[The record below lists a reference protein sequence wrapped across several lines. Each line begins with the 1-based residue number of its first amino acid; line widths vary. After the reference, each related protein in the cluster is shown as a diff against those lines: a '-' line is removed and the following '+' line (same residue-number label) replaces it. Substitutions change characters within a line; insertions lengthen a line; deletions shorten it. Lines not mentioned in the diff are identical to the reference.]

1 MKWLLFLWGDII
13 PINMYVSNRKALV
26 FPVMCNGHIKIPEVS
41 GEGFGLF
48 GHEGSFTIETIITPY
63 DVNGWG
69 FDFELQSSGIASPVG
84 DAGVLSSRR
93 TMPSNCD
100 DTPND
105 FEDFLYSPSHGG
117 TGTIQV
123 GGVELRY
130 LQEMTLFYNGNVSL
144 SLVNNTNHNTNQPAE
159 YQVKFQ
165 VHNNGT
171 TKSITSDSVI
181 TADHTHTGTKT
192 TRAYATTDY
201 NENVYEGDN
210 KIRYRKAGTTVNG
223 ATSSAA
229 NFTATT
235 QYRVYKGQRLYTLS
249 GTTFT
254 SIGTVTGISG
264 TTITMSQS
272 NSLSNGAVLYTD
284 AYKEAFYMFNS
295 FHIAAVYN
303 DMTKVMTLYVNGKK
317 VKRDVINVSGVFSF
331 QQADS
336 YIGQVPVSGLG
347 NLNNTIGPTGYQF
360 GTPTQFMGELHE
372 FAILNDSKE
381 HFDVVDTL
389 APSIRSVLL
398 YYRFEEANL

>member
-1 MKWLLFLWGDII
+1 MINM
-13 PINMYVSNRKALV
+13 PMNMYVSNRKALV
-26 FPVMCNGHIKIPEVS
+26 FPVMCNGHIKIPQVS
-41 GEGFGLF
+41 GEGYGLF

-63 DVNGWG
+63 EINGWG
-69 FDFELQSSGIASPVG
+69 FDFEIQSSGIASPVG

-100 DTPND
+100 GTALH
-105 FEDFLYSPSHGG
+105 FEDFAYSPPHAG

-171 TKSITSDSVI
+171 TKSLTTSNNVI
-181 TADHTHTGTKT
+181 SANTYHTGTSTQREYPT
-192 TRAYATTDY
+192 TTY
-201 NENVYEGDN
+201 NDNPYEGDN
-210 KIRYRKAGTTVNG
+210 RARYRKIGTTVNG
-223 ATSSAA
+223 ATTSAA

-235 QYRVYKGQRLYTLS
+235 QYRVYKGQNLYTLS

-272 NSLSNGAVLYTD
+272 NTLADTAVLYTD

-295 FHIAAVYN
+295 YHIAAVYN
-303 DMTKVMTLYVNGKK
+303 DLTKHLSIYVNGELKESGNI
-317 VKRDVINVSGVFSF
+317 DVIGTFSF
-331 QQADS
+331 EQADS
-336 YIGQVPVSGLG
+336 YIGQVPASGLG

-372 FAILNDSKE
+372 FSILSDAKSN
-381 HFDVVDTL
+381 FDTLETL
-389 APSIRSVLL
+389 APSFRSTLL

>member
-1 MKWLLFLWGDII
+1 MITM
-13 PINMYVSNRKALV
+13 PMNMYVSNRKALV
-26 FPVMCNGHIKIPEVS
+26 FPVMCNGHIKIPQVS
-41 GEGFGLF
+41 GEGYGLF

-63 DVNGWG
+63 EINGWG
-69 FDFELQSSGIASPVG
+69 FDFELQDNTINSPVG

-100 DTPND
+100 GTPRN
-105 FEDFLYSPSHGG
+105 FEDFVYSPSHAG

-171 TKSITSDSVI
+171 TKSLTTSNNVI
-181 TADHTHTGTKT
+181 SANTYHTGTSTQREYPT
-192 TRAYATTDY
+192 TTY
-201 NENVYEGDN
+201 NDNVYEGDN
-210 KIRYRKAGTTVNG
+210 RARYRKTGTTVNG

-272 NSLSNGAVLYTD
+272 NSLSDGAVLYTD

-295 FHIAAVYN
+295 YHIAAVYN
-303 DMTKVMTLYVNGKK
+303 DLTKHLSIYVNGELKESGNI
-317 VKRDVINVSGVFSF
+317 DVTGAFSF

-336 YIGQVPVSGLG
+336 YIGQVPASGLG

-372 FAILNDSKE
+372 FAILSDAKTNFDSL
-381 HFDVVDTL
+381 DTL
-389 APSIRSVLL
+389 APSFRSTLL